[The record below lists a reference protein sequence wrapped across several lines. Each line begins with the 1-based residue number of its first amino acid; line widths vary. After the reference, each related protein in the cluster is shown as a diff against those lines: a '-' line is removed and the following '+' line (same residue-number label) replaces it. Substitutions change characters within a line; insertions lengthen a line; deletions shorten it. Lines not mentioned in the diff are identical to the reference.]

1 MAQADVIVFATPIYY
16 YEMSGQMKT
25 LLDRANPL
33 FPSDYSFRR
42 IYLLTTAAEDEE
54 SVPEKAVLAGTVFA
68 GGVTGAGEIEGH
80 PALKTAYDMGASIQ

>member
-1 MAQADVIVFATPIYY
+1 
-16 YEMSGQMKT
+16 MSGQMKT

-54 SVPEKAVLAGTVFA
+54 SVPEKAVSGLKAGST
-68 GGVTGAGEIEGH
+68 
-80 PALKTAYDMGASIQ
+80 ALKKRRWPGPFSQAALRAPERLRDIPL